1 MSERSS
7 ERTALVL
14 LSATAVLLLGGQLL
28 TWSSEDGAFS
38 ALVLV
43 LLLLWSAV
51 IAVRVVRFVR
61 RGRRPDDAGPDGHG
75 PHGPA

>member
-14 LSATAVLLLGGQLL
+14 LSATAVLLLAGQLL
-28 TWSSEDGAFS
+28 TWSSEDGVFS
-38 ALVLV
+38 AFVFV
-43 LLLLWSAV
+43 LLLLWAAV

-61 RGRRPDDAGPDGHG
+61 RDRRPDGPGPDRPG
-75 PHGPA
+75 

>member
-14 LSATAVLLLGGQLL
+14 LSATAVLLLAGQLL
-28 TWSSEDGAFS
+28 TWSSEDGVFS

-43 LLLLWSAV
+43 LLLLWAGL

-61 RGRRPDDAGPDGHG
+61 RDRRPEDTGPDG
-75 PHGPA
+75 PA

>member
-14 LSATAVLLLGGQLL
+14 LSATAVLLLAGQLL
-28 TWSSEDGAFS
+28 AWSSEDGVFS

-43 LLLLWSAV
+43 LLLLWAGL

-61 RGRRPDDAGPDGHG
+61 RDRGPDDTGSDD
-75 PHGPA
+75 PA

>member
-14 LSATAVLLLGGQLL
+14 LSATAVLLLAGQLL
-28 TWSSEDGAFS
+28 TWSSEDGVFS
-38 ALVLV
+38 AFVFV
-43 LLLLWSAV
+43 LLLLWAGV

-61 RGRRPDDAGPDGHG
+61 RDRRPEDLGPDG
-75 PHGPA
+75 PV

>member
-14 LSATAVLLLGGQLL
+14 LSATAVLLLTGQVL
-28 TWSSEDGAFS
+28 TWSAEDGVFS
-38 ALVLV
+38 AFVFV
-43 LLLLWSAV
+43 LLLLWAAV

-61 RGRRPDDAGPDGHG
+61 RDRPPEDTGPDDPI
-75 PHGPA
+75 

>member
-28 TWSSEDGAFS
+28 TWSSEDGGFS
-38 ALVLV
+38 ALVFV
-43 LLLLWSAV
+43 LLLLWAGV
-51 IAVRVVRFVR
+51 IAVRVVRFAR
-61 RGRRPDDAGPDGHG
+61 RDRRPDDTGPDD
-75 PHGPA
+75 PV

>member
-14 LSATAVLLLGGQLL
+14 LSATAVLLLAGQLL
-28 TWSSEDGAFS
+28 TWSSEDGMFS

-43 LLLLWSAV
+43 LLLLWAGL

-61 RGRRPDDAGPDGHG
+61 RDRRPEDTGPDG
-75 PHGPA
+75 PA

>member
-14 LSATAVLLLGGQLL
+14 LSATAVLLLAGQLL
-28 TWSSEDGAFS
+28 TWSAEDGAFS
-38 ALVLV
+38 ALVFV
-43 LLLLWSAV
+43 LLLLWAGL

-61 RGRRPDDAGPDGHG
+61 RDRRPEDTGPDG
-75 PHGPA
+75 PA

>member
-14 LSATAVLLLGGQLL
+14 LSATAVLLLAGQLL
-28 TWSSEDGAFS
+28 TWSSEDGVFS
-38 ALVLV
+38 AFVFV
-43 LLLLWSAV
+43 LLLLWAAV

-61 RGRRPDDAGPDGHG
+61 RDRRPGDPGPDD
-75 PHGPA
+75 PA